1 ESCGFWVRTTAWTC
15 TVPRFAESTGLT
27 FLRRSWS
34 RSRVAQMCACC
45 RRRKHVA
52 NPNKRRG
59 TRWETEFARF
69 LNRELELVT
78 PDGDEFLDPTS
89 PLNVRRQ
96 AQQGIHDVG
105 DLWVIP
111 FVVECKNTA
120 RHELPAYVRQAE
132 QEARNAGLSYG
143 V

>member
-1 ESCGFWVRTTAWTC
+1 
-15 TVPRFAESTGLT
+15 
-27 FLRRSWS
+27 
-34 RSRVAQMCACC
+34 M
-45 RRRKHVA
+45 A

-59 TRWETEFARF
+59 TRWESEFAKF
-69 LNRELELVT
+69 LNQELELVT
-78 PDGDEFLDPTS
+78 PDGEFLDPTS

-96 AQQGIHDVG
+96 AQQGMNDVG

-132 QEARNAGLSYG
+132 QEARNAGLSFG
-143 V
+143 VAAVKVRGRGPQDCLVVMSGATFARVVKALRQ

>member
-1 ESCGFWVRTTAWTC
+1 
-15 TVPRFAESTGLT
+15 
-27 FLRRSWS
+27 
-34 RSRVAQMCACC
+34 
-45 RRRKHVA
+45 VA

-59 TRWETEFARF
+59 TRWESELANF
-69 LNRELELVT
+69 LNRELGLLT
-78 PDGDEFLDPTS
+78 PDGEFLDPTS

-96 AQQGIHDVG
+96 AQQGMNDVG

-120 RHELPAYVRQAE
+120 RHELPAQPGEHR

-143 V
+143 VAAVKVRGRGPQDCLVVMSGATFARVVKALRQ

>member
-1 ESCGFWVRTTAWTC
+1 
-15 TVPRFAESTGLT
+15 
-27 FLRRSWS
+27 
-34 RSRVAQMCACC
+34 M
-45 RRRKHVA
+45 A

-59 TRWETEFARF
+59 TRWETEFAKF
-69 LNRELELVT
+69 LNQELELVT
-78 PDGDEFLDPTS
+78 PDGGEFLDPTS

-96 AQQGIHDVG
+96 AQQGVHDVG
-105 DLWVIP
+105 DLWVVP

-143 V
+143 VAAVKVRGRGPQDCLVVMSGATFVRVVKALRQ